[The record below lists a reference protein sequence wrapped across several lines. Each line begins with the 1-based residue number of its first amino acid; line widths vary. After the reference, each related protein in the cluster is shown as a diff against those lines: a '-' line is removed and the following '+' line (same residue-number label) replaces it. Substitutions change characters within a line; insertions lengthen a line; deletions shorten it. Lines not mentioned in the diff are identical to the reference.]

1 MATQFDERWVSLQI
15 NAGAN
20 QNIAPQPTRIFL
32 WAEFETNFA
41 HKLAWKS
48 VGNFYHHLPRKM
60 SVRFLPSFTRK
71 IYLQKHRHFDN
82 VKPHQIT
89 DTF

>member
-20 QNIAPQPTRIFL
+20 QNIAHSQQVFFW

-41 HKLAWKS
+41 HKLAWKR
-48 VGNFYHHLPRKM
+48 VGNFLPPFTRKNV
-60 SVRFLPSFTRK
+60 SAILDEFTRK
-71 IYLQKHRHFDN
+71 IYLQKT
-82 VKPHQIT
+82 PPL
-89 DTF
+89 